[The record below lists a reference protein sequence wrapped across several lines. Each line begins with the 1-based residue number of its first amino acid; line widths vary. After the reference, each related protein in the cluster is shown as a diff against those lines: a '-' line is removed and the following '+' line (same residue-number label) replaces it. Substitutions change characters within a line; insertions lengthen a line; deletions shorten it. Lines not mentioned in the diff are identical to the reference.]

1 MGTWGIGVFENDTA
15 CDFAANVAD
24 GGGVQALV
32 QALDRVLVPASDYL
46 RAQDADRGL
55 AAAEIVAR
63 LKGIRG
69 QRTAYTAEIDAW
81 IERSSAPISEELLDK
96 ARRAIARILTK
107 PSELVDLWM
116 DSGDFEDWKR
126 DVEEVSKRL

>member
-1 MGTWGIGVFENDTA
+1 MGTWGTGVFDNDTA

-24 GGGVQALV
+24 GGGLQALV
-32 QALDRVLVPASDYL
+32 QALDRVLVPTSDYL

-63 LKGIRG
+63 LNGSRG
-69 QRTAYTAEIDAW
+69 EQTAYKAEIDDW
-81 IERSSAPISEELLDK
+81 IERSSAPISKDVLDK
-96 ARRAIARILTK
+96 ARQAITRILTK

-116 DSGDFEDWKR
+116 ESGDFEDWKR
-126 DVEEVSKRL
+126 HVEDVSKRL